1 MDKKLIVLY
10 DSPYLF
16 VIFLALGTEKL
27 LQKMGWS
34 IIIVGLIEEIME
46 TQHYNIII

>member
-1 MDKKLIVLY
+1 MDKKIIVLY

-16 VIFLALGTEKL
+16 VVFLALGMEKL

-34 IIIVGLIEEIME
+34 IIIVGLIKEIME

>member
-1 MDKKLIVLY
+1 MIHPICLW
-10 DSPYLF
+10 
-16 VIFLALGTEKL
+16 IFFALGMEKL

-46 TQHYNIII
+46 TQRYNIII

>member
-1 MDKKLIVLY
+1 MDQKIIVLY

-16 VIFLALGTEKL
+16 VIFLALGLEKL

-34 IIIVGLIEEIME
+34 IIIVGLIDMIVE
-46 TQHYNIII
+46 TQLHKIII